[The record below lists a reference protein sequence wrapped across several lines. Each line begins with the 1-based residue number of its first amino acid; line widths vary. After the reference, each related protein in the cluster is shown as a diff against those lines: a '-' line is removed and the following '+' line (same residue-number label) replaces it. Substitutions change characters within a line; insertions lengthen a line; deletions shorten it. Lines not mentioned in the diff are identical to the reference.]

1 MRNAFSRFVTWAGRD
16 VRPTGCGRRCK
27 GAPGVTGPHP
37 GPAGSAKTKI
47 RVTATSPLNRHRP
60 WRLAP
65 GRASVGTGPTRQWA
79 PGPRGACYR
88 ASATVVTVGW
98 RGVRASIGTGCA
110 RRFLPGPCGA
120 RHRDVRRLLPG
131 RAVVRHWA
139 RTVVTGPAR
148 RLLPGP
154 RVCWHCARATVGTGF
169 SRAGIVVRRPGPV
182 KRADSILPAECQ
194 PHEPSTL
201 AARRISRWQP
211 LAEWAA
217 ARAHT
222 QR

>member
-1 MRNAFSRFVTWAGRD
+1 MA
-16 VRPTGCGRRCK
+16 
-27 GAPGVTGPHP
+27 
-37 GPAGSAKTKI
+37 
-47 RVTATSPLNRHRP
+47 
-60 WRLAP
+60 
-65 GRASVGTGPTRQWA
+65 VGTGP
-79 PGPRGACYR
+79 G
-88 ASATVVTVGW
+88 VGW
-98 RGVRASIGTGCA
+98 HRAHSSMGTGTAWC
-110 RRFLPGPCGA
+110 
-120 RHRDVRRLLPG
+120 LLPG
-131 RAVVRHWA
+131 QRDGCDRRAVVRHWA

-182 KRADSILPAECQ
+182 KRADSILPAGYQ

-201 AARRISRWQP
+201 AARRSSRWQP

-222 QR
+222 HKGESQLQCNLGCDMQQYVVHVRDRLRQGHPRAHKHTLPHP